1 MSPSSFL
8 SGAFLFGRLTFNHR
22 LEQLRPRLYRLAFS
36 WCKESYLAEDLV
48 QETMI
53 RALQKQ
59 TQLRDEELMDRWVIR
74 ILANQWMDYIRSHV
88 RDENIDDVAQTLS
101 IDEQQSPECIHCRDE
116 MIERV
121 RNAVMRL
128 PEMQRIVVTLVDLE
142 EFSYKEVAT
151 TLDLPIG
158 TIMSRLSRGRQTL
171 RKLLI
176 ETKNAA
182 TEERSKSECHLRR
195 VV

>member
-1 MSPSSFL
+1 MSPSLFL
-8 SGAFLFGRLTFNHR
+8 SGSFLFGRLTFNRR

-48 QETMI
+48 QEAMI

-59 TQLRDEELMDRWVIR
+59 AQLRDEELLDRWVIR
-74 ILANQWMDYIRSHV
+74 ILANQWMDHARQQVH
-88 RDENIDDVAQTLS
+88 DENIDDMEQTLS
-101 IDEQQSPECIHCRDE
+101 CEEHLSPDNVHGRDE

-128 PEMQRIVVTLVDLE
+128 PPMQRIVVTLVDLE

-158 TIMSRLSRGRQTL
+158 TIMSRLSRGRQAL
-171 RKLLI
+171 RNLLI
-176 ETKNAA
+176 DNTVTAPQ
-182 TEERSKSECHLRR
+182 ERSKAQCRLRR

>member
-1 MSPSSFL
+1 
-8 SGAFLFGRLTFNHR
+8 
-22 LEQLRPRLYRLAFS
+22 
-36 WCKESYLAEDLV
+36 
-48 QETMI
+48 MI

-59 TQLRDEELMDRWVIR
+59 KQLKDEELLDRWVIR
-74 ILANQWMDYIRSHV
+74 ILANQWMDHV
-88 RDENIDDVAQTLS
+88 RRHTHDENIDDMEHTLCA
-101 IDEQQSPECIHCRDE
+101 DEQLSPDRMHSRCE

-142 EFSYKEVAT
+142 EFTYQEVAT

-158 TIMSRLSRGRQTL
+158 TVMSRLSRGRQAL
-171 RKLLI
+171 RYLLI
-176 ETKNAA
+176 EKIENEPQERNH
-182 TEERSKSECHLRR
+182 TERHLRR

>member
-1 MSPSSFL
+1 M
-8 SGAFLFGRLTFNHR
+8 TFNHR

-48 QETMI
+48 QEAMI

-59 TQLRDEELMDRWVIR
+59 AQLRDEELLDRWVIR
-74 ILANQWMDYIRSHV
+74 ILANQWMDHVRSHV
-88 RDENIDDVAQTLS
+88 RDENIDDMEQTLS
-101 IDEQQSPECIHCRDE
+101 TDEHQSPDSVHGRDE

-121 RNAVMRL
+121 RSAVMRL

-158 TIMSRLSRGRQTL
+158 TIMSRLSRGRQSL
-171 RKLLI
+171 RNLLI
-176 ETKNAA
+176 ETKNAT
-182 TEERSKSECHLRR
+182 TEERRKSECHLRR

>member
-8 SGAFLFGRLTFNHR
+8 SGSFLFGRLTFNRR

-48 QETMI
+48 QEAMI

-59 TQLRDEELMDRWVIR
+59 AQLRDEELLDRWVIR
-74 ILANQWMDYIRSHV
+74 ILANLWMDHVRSHV
-88 RDENIDDVAQTLS
+88 RDENIDDMEQTLS
-101 IDEQQSPECIHCRDE
+101 IDEHQSPECIHCRDE

-158 TIMSRLSRGRQTL
+158 TVMSRLSRGRQAL
-171 RKLLI
+171 RDLLI
-176 ETKNAA
+176 ENTVAVPQ
-182 TEERSKSECHLRR
+182 ERSKNECRLRR

>member
-1 MSPSSFL
+1 
-8 SGAFLFGRLTFNHR
+8 
-22 LEQLRPRLYRLAFS
+22 
-36 WCKESYLAEDLV
+36 
-48 QETMI
+48 
-53 RALQKQ
+53 
-59 TQLRDEELMDRWVIR
+59 
-74 ILANQWMDYIRSHV
+74 MDYIRSHV

-101 IDEQQSPECIHCRDE
+101 IDEQQSPECVHCRDE

-128 PEMQRIVVTLVDLE
+128 PELQRIVVTLVDLE

-158 TIMSRLSRGRQTL
+158 TIMSRLSRGRLTL

-176 ETKNAA
+176 QTKNAA

>member
-1 MSPSSFL
+1 MSISS
-8 SGAFLFGRLTFNHR
+8 FLFGRLTFNHR

-36 WCKESYLAEDLV
+36 WCKESFLAEDLV
-48 QETMI
+48 QEAMI

-59 TQLRDEELMDRWVIR
+59 AQHKDEALVDRWVIR
-74 ILANQWMDYIRSHV
+74 ILANLWMDHVRSRI
-88 RDENIDDVAQTLS
+88 RDENIDDMEHLLS
-101 IDEQQSPECIHCRDE
+101 IDDQQSPESVHGRDE
-116 MIERV
+116 LIERV

-171 RKLLI
+171 RRLLI
-176 ETKNAA
+176 DSNIAA
-182 TEERSKSECHLRR
+182 PEQSSRTECRLRR